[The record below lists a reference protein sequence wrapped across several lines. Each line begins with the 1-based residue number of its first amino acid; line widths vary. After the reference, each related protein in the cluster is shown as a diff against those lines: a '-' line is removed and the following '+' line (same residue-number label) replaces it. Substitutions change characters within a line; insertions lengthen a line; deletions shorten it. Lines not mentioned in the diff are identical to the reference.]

1 MPNGFIREKNFCR
14 SFLVTFTVTGGTVI
28 WLTRMS
34 NELAFQ
40 NGDRLF
46 SVYHTNAGAKFW
58 IITQADLSATTV
70 LPPEDYWKG
79 NLS

>member
-1 MPNGFIREKNFCR
+1 
-14 SFLVTFTVTGGTVI
+14 
-28 WLTRMS
+28 MS